1 MKRVFLA
8 GAALLLS
15 ASALADECDNATTQ
29 LELNTCSAQ
38 QYQAADKKLNQTYQ
52 SAIKR
57 AAAPQRDLL
66 KKAQQAWIA
75 LRDADCNFIGSG
87 TEGGSVQPM
96 IISQCL
102 TEKTVEREAFLA
114 SLMQCEE
121 GNLSCPLTPW
131 GRGRKDSTE
140 QSPLPVGEG

>member
-15 ASALADECDNATTQ
+15 ASALADKCDNATTQ

-121 GNLSCPLTPW
+121 GNLSCPLTP
-131 GRGRKDSTE
+131 
-140 QSPLPVGEG
+140 

>member
-15 ASALADECDNATTQ
+15 ASALADECDKATTQ
-29 LELNTCSAQ
+29 TELSACAAE

-52 SAIKR
+52 AAIKR

-66 KKAQQAWIA
+66 KQAQQAWIA
-75 LRDADCNFIGSG
+75 LRDADCKLMGSG
-87 TEGGSVQPM
+87 TEGGTIQPM
-96 IISQCL
+96 IINQCL
-102 TEKTVEREAFLA
+102 TEKTAEREAFLA

-121 GNLSCPLTPW
+121 GNLSCPFQPA
-131 GRGRKDSTE
+131 D
-140 QSPLPVGEG
+140 

>member
-1 MKRVFLA
+1 MKKVFIA

-15 ASALADECDNATTQ
+15 ASALADECASATTQ
-29 LELNTCSAQ
+29 TDLNTCTAQ

-52 SAIKR
+52 AAMKR

-75 LRDADCNFIGSG
+75 LRDADCAFAGSG
-87 TEGGSVQPM
+87 TEGGSIQPM
-96 IISQCL
+96 IINQCM
-102 TEKTVEREAFLA
+102 TEKTAEREAFLA

-121 GNLSCPLTPW
+121 GDLSCPLP
-131 GRGRKDSTE
+131 
-140 QSPLPVGEG
+140 PAN

>member
-1 MKRVFLA
+1 MKRYLIA

-15 ASALADECDNATTQ
+15 ANALAEECANATTQ
-29 LELNTCSAQ
+29 LEMNTCTAQ

-52 SAIKR
+52 AAIKR
-57 AAAPQRDLL
+57 AEAPQRELL

-75 LRDADCNFIGSG
+75 LRDADCKFIGSG

-96 IISQCL
+96 IVSQCL
-102 TEKTVEREAFLA
+102 AEKTVEREAFLA

-121 GNLSCPLTPW
+121 GDLSCPLPP
-131 GRGRKDSTE
+131 GN
-140 QSPLPVGEG
+140 

>member
-29 LELNTCSAQ
+29 LKLNTCSAQ

-121 GNLSCPLTPW
+121 GNLSCPLTP
-131 GRGRKDSTE
+131 
-140 QSPLPVGEG
+140 

>member
-1 MKRVFLA
+1 MKRFIIA

-15 ASALADECDNATTQ
+15 ASALADECDKATTQ

-121 GNLSCPLTPW
+121 GDLSCPLPP
-131 GRGRKDSTE
+131 G
-140 QSPLPVGEG
+140 

>member
-15 ASALADECDNATTQ
+15 ASALADECDKATTQ

-52 SAIKR
+52 AAVKR
-57 AAAPQRDLL
+57 AEAPQRELL

-75 LRDADCNFIGSG
+75 LRDADCAFIGSG

-96 IISQCL
+96 IVTQCL
-102 TEKTVEREAFLA
+102 AEKTVEREAFLA

-121 GNLSCPLTPW
+121 GDLSCPLPP
-131 GRGRKDSTE
+131 GN
-140 QSPLPVGEG
+140 

>member
-1 MKRVFLA
+1 MKRFIIA

-15 ASALADECDNATTQ
+15 ASTLADECDNATTQ

-121 GNLSCPLTPW
+121 GDLSCPLPP
-131 GRGRKDSTE
+131 G
-140 QSPLPVGEG
+140 

>member
-1 MKRVFLA
+1 MKRYLIA

-15 ASALADECDNATTQ
+15 ANALAEECANATTQ
-29 LELNTCSAQ
+29 LEMNTCTAQ

-52 SAIKR
+52 AAIKR
-57 AAAPQRDLL
+57 AEAPQRELL

-87 TEGGSVQPM
+87 TEGGCVQPM

-102 TEKTVEREAFLA
+102 NEKTVEREAFLA

-121 GNLSCPLTPW
+121 GDLSCPLPP
-131 GRGRKDSTE
+131 GN
-140 QSPLPVGEG
+140 

>member
-66 KKAQQAWIA
+66 KKAQQAWFA

-121 GNLSCPLTPW
+121 GNLSCPLTP
-131 GRGRKDSTE
+131 
-140 QSPLPVGEG
+140 

>member
-1 MKRVFLA
+1 MKHYLIA

-15 ASALADECDNATTQ
+15 ANALADECANASTQ
-29 LELNTCSAQ
+29 LELNTCTAQ

-52 SAIKR
+52 AAIKR

-75 LRDADCNFIGSG
+75 LRDADCTFVGSG
-87 TEGGSVQPM
+87 TEGGSIQPM
-96 IISQCL
+96 IVNQCL

-114 SLMQCEE
+114 SLMQCDE
-121 GNLSCPLTPW
+121 GDLSCPLP
-131 GRGRKDSTE
+131 
-140 QSPLPVGEG
+140 PAN

>member
-1 MKRVFLA
+1 MKRFIIA
-8 GAALLLS
+8 GTALLLS
-15 ASALADECDNATTQ
+15 ASALANECDKATTQ

-52 SAIKR
+52 AAIAR

-66 KKAQQAWIA
+66 KKAQQAWIT
-75 LRDADCNFIGSG
+75 LRDADCAFIGSG

-96 IISQCL
+96 IMNQCL
-102 TEKTVEREAFLA
+102 AEKTVEREAFLA

-121 GNLSCPLTPW
+121 GDLSCPLTPAL
-131 GRGRKDSTE
+131 
-140 QSPLPVGEG
+140 SP

>member
-121 GNLSCPLTPW
+121 SNLSCPLTP
-131 GRGRKDSTE
+131 
-140 QSPLPVGEG
+140 

>member
-1 MKRVFLA
+1 MKRALIA

-15 ASALADECDNATTQ
+15 TSALADECTNASTQ
-29 LELNTCSAQ
+29 LEMNTCAAQ
-38 QYQAADKKLNQTYQ
+38 QYQAADKTLNQTYQ
-52 SAIKR
+52 TAIKR

-75 LRDADCNFIGSG
+75 LRDADCALIGSG

-96 IISQCL
+96 IVNQCL
-102 TEKTVEREAFLA
+102 AEKTNEREAYLA

-121 GNLSCPLTPW
+121 GDLSCPLP
-131 GRGRKDSTE
+131 
-140 QSPLPVGEG
+140 PAH

>member
-1 MKRVFLA
+1 MKRYLIA

-15 ASALADECDNATTQ
+15 ANALAEECANETTQ
-29 LELNTCSAQ
+29 LEMNTCTAQ

-52 SAIKR
+52 AAIKR
-57 AAAPQRDLL
+57 AEAPQRELL

-102 TEKTVEREAFLA
+102 NEKTVEREAFLA

-121 GNLSCPLTPW
+121 GDLSCPLPP
-131 GRGRKDSTE
+131 GN
-140 QSPLPVGEG
+140 